1 MAEKL
6 GLGYDL
12 FDSIMEA
19 REIQAKNMA
28 TRLVELSK
36 KYDLP
41 IVILGKSYKP
51 DVEYLD
57 GSSSILVS
65 HYIET
70 LGLKV
75 DFDIETPITAIYLL
89 AHFNKFHEYSFPKGS
104 VIVDPW
110 RKFYSEENLVV
121 HYGNTRIN

>member
-1 MAEKL
+1 
-6 GLGYDL
+6 
-12 FDSIMEA
+12 MEA

-28 TRLVELSK
+28 TRLVELSNQ
-36 KYDLP
+36 YGLP
-41 IVILGKSYKP
+41 VVILGKSYKP

-65 HYIET
+65 HYVEKM
-70 LGLKV
+70 GVKV
-75 DFDIETPITAIYLL
+75 EFDIETPKTAIYLL

-110 RKFYSEENLVV
+110 RKFHSEENIVI
-121 HYGNTRIN
+121 HYGNTRLN